1 MHTRKTFHRS
11 LLALLIGACAAA
23 APALAQINININIGP
38 PALQFEAV
46 PMLAPGYTWAPGY
59 WAWAGERHV
68 WVRGRVILE
77 RVGYRWAPDRWER
90 RDQVY
95 FRHAGRWEPDPG
107 YRAVKVKKEKKSK
120 HRDDDD
126 DDRRH
131 GKGKGKSH
139 DRD

>member
-1 MHTRKTFHRS
+1 MLTHTTIHRS
-11 LLALLIGACAAA
+11 LLALLIGACAASTA
-23 APALAQINININIGP
+23 ALAQININIGP
-38 PALQFEAV
+38 PAPQFEAV
-46 PMLAPGYTWAPGY
+46 PMLAPGYAWAPGY

-95 FRHAGRWEPDPG
+95 FRHAGRWEADPG
-107 YRAVKVKKEKKSK
+107 YRPVKFKKEKKPK

-126 DDRRH
+126 EHRGRD
-131 GKGKGKSH
+131 KGRGKSH
-139 DRD
+139 DRDR